1 LSARSILEAR
11 ARGEREADIAAQ
23 LLGRDHALV
32 QTLGLLA
39 VLTRQSLVVGGVLVV
54 AVSTGFAVGAAQA
67 SSVVIAASIVE
78 LVLILGI
85 RVLIRIKRRQARCLI
100 IQGSGALP
108 LKSVAA
114 ERRALL
120 DPSAGARLADSLEQI
135 LHAAESYEHLL
146 VASRPPPSATRRLC
160 EISSELRCLASDLR
174 AGRLPCRGVAIAA
187 QLLDGGYAS
196 PVYNGRVEEARTVLT
211 QINYERDSGSL
222 PLGSST
228 THLDSERTCRGWNR
242 RTLDDDR
249 ERNDNEND
257 GVDPAGRMHAG

>member
-1 LSARSILEAR
+1 MSARSILEAR

-114 ERRALL
+114 ERRAM
-120 DPSAGARLADSLEQI
+120 PE
-135 LHAAESYEHLL
+135 
-146 VASRPPPSATRRLC
+146 
-160 EISSELRCLASDLR
+160 ELRSPRSCST
-174 AGRLPCRGVAIAA
+174 GVT
-187 QLLDGGYAS
+187 
-196 PVYNGRVEEARTVLT
+196 PR
-211 QINYERDSGSL
+211 
-222 PLGSST
+222 PST
-228 THLDSERTCRGWNR
+228 T
-242 RTLDDDR
+242 
-249 ERNDNEND
+249 
-257 GVDPAGRMHAG
+257 AGSKKHGPC